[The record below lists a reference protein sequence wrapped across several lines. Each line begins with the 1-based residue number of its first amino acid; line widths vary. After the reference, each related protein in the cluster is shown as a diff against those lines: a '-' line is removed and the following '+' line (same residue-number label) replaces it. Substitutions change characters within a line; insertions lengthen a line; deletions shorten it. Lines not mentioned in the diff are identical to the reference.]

1 MNTTQIK
8 PIPLILFSQESRSYL
23 LTPEAHK
30 LFSSIPSHHSISV
43 ITILGPYRTGKS
55 LLLNRVLLSKSQGFE
70 VGNTVNSCTKGLW
83 LYAVNGKDFLK
94 GLAPGETSGLTEDS
108 TVLIIDTEGFG
119 SVNVNQNYDNRV
131 FLMALLLSSLVIYNS
146 MGTIDENA
154 LNQLALITSLSN
166 EIQSKL
172 DAPITMPYFIW
183 ILRDFMLKLED
194 KLGNKI
200 TSKDYLENSLEIQ
213 KGVSEIVEKKNKVRR
228 MFNHYFP
235 DRECVTLMRPIEGE
249 EELGKLNE
257 LDDHMIRKEFIDQ
270 LQALKVKIM
279 KKSCPKTIITDSKT
293 KQTKPIIGGTMFM
306 SLCTSFLEVI
316 NEGKITKIESIWTM
330 VSADEAKKA
339 ISRSLESFDKIKQRF
354 LKDSGL
360 KEMGKESLIS
370 CRKAASQEMLVMYTE
385 KIKHL
390 DITNQDGLLKN
401 LIEGIND
408 KFTRFEKENKAN
420 WIKRYEQF
428 IESHMEKFESTALEH
443 DNYFDF
449 REELNKLEE
458 KFMVVINKLV
468 FVLICF
474 I

>member
-1 MNTTQIK
+1 
-8 PIPLILFSQESRSYL
+8 
-23 LTPEAHK
+23 
-30 LFSSIPSHHSISV
+30 
-43 ITILGPYRTGKS
+43 
-55 LLLNRVLLSKSQGFE
+55 
-70 VGNTVNSCTKGLW
+70 
-83 LYAVNGKDFLK
+83 
-94 GLAPGETSGLTEDS
+94 
-108 TVLIIDTEGFG
+108 
-119 SVNVNQNYDNRV
+119 
-131 FLMALLLSSLVIYNS
+131 
-146 MGTIDENA
+146 
-154 LNQLALITSLSN
+154 
-166 EIQSKL
+166 
-172 DAPITMPYFIW
+172 
-183 ILRDFMLKLED
+183 
-194 KLGNKI
+194 
-200 TSKDYLENSLEIQ
+200 
-213 KGVSEIVEKKNKVRR
+213 
-228 MFNHYFP
+228 
-235 DRECVTLMRPIEGE
+235 
-249 EELGKLNE
+249 
-257 LDDHMIRKEFIDQ
+257 
-270 LQALKVKIM
+270 
-279 KKSCPKTIITDSKT
+279 
-293 KQTKPIIGGTMFM
+293 MFM